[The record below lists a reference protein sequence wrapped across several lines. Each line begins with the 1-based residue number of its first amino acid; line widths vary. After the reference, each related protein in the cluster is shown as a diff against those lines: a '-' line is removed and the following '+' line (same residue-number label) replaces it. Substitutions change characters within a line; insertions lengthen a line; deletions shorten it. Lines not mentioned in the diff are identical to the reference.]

1 MKKNVWARWASV
13 ILIALLLWWLFWAVL
28 IDEDEAEMNL
38 PETEF
43 IVE

>member
-1 MKKNVWARWASV
+1 MKKNLRARWASV

-28 IDEDEAEMNL
+28 IDEDEAEMNI